1 MNYLQAIEYLNKET
15 AEGIKPDLSRI
26 RLICRELSNPQL
38 SYPTIHIAGT
48 NGKTSTARIIGTIL
62 SCLGFKVGVFTSPH
76 LVSYTERIVVD
87 GKNIKNTDFG
97 QALEELIPLFG
108 KTNRSCPD
116 GKLTQFEA
124 LTAMA
129 FHYFQEI
136 GINAA
141 VIEAGMGGS
150 WDATNTI
157 MPRVAVLTNVS
168 LEHTDRL
175 GKTIEAIAKE
185 KIGIVKP
192 GISVVTG
199 IDQTEILSM
208 VKDKCEK
215 EGAAL
220 KILGRDFDFSVM
232 ERKGDRLL
240 LLSKPKSSLSPF
252 QALSIRGLFGNYNNL
267 VLPMAGV
274 HQAVNAAMAVTTCE
288 LFLEEG
294 KELKNLREML
304 PQALRGTVSPGRLE
318 ILMDKPMLVVDGA
331 HNPASAQALAEAL
344 KKDFHYGKL
353 ILVLGILADKDVEG
367 ILSHLVPLA
376 SMIIATENESDRA
389 LPAASLAG
397 KVSCLTDRFL
407 VERNLA
413 KAIQTGLELAGEG
426 DMVLVTG
433 SLYTVGEAKQI
444 IQKIPPP

>member
-1 MNYLQAIEYLNKET
+1 MNYLQAIEYLNRET
-15 AEGIKPDLSRI
+15 AEGIKPDLTRI
-26 RLICRELSNPQL
+26 RFICQKLSNPQL
-38 SYPTIHIAGT
+38 GYPTIHIAGT

-62 SCLGFKVGVFTSPH
+62 SCLGFRVGIFTSPH
-76 LVSYTERIVVD
+76 LISYTERIVAD
-87 GKNIKNTDFG
+87 EKNIKKTEF
-97 QALEELIPLFG
+97 AKVLEELIPLFE

-129 FHYFQEI
+129 FYYFREI
-136 GINAA
+136 GINVA

-150 WDATNTI
+150 WDATNTV
-157 MPRVAVLTNVS
+157 MPKVAVLTNVS
-168 LEHTDRL
+168 LDHTDRL

-185 KIGIVKP
+185 KVGIIKR
-192 GISVVTG
+192 GSSVATAVE
-199 IDQTEILSM
+199 QSEILSI
-208 VKDKCEK
+208 VKNKCQK
-215 EGAAL
+215 EGVPL

-232 ERKGDRLL
+232 EKKGD
-240 LLSKPKSSLSPF
+240 F

-267 VLPMAGV
+267 VLSMAGV
-274 HQAVNAAMAVTTCE
+274 HQAVNAALAVATCE
-288 LFLEEG
+288 LFLAGE
-294 KELKNLREML
+294 KHLTDLKKLL
-304 PQALRGTVSPGRLE
+304 PQALRKTVSPGRLE

-376 SMIIATENESDRA
+376 SVIIATENESDRA

-397 KVSCLTDRFL
+397 KVSRLTDRFL
-407 VERNLA
+407 VERNLV
-413 KAIQTGLELAGEG
+413 KAIQTGLELAGEE
-426 DMVLVTG
+426 DMVLITG
-433 SLYTVGEAKQI
+433 SLYTVGEAKQL
-444 IQKIPPP
+444 IQKFKI